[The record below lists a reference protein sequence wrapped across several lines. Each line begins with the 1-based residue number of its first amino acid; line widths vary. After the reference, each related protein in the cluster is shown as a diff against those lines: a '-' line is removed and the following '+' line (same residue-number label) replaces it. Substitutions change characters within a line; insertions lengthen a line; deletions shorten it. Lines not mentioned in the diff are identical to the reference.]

1 MTATYPP
8 AQAVTHKLCA
18 RQTSHCL
25 KFSINKGCFIMDT
38 SNMHK
43 ERQQCNELWYTQHS
57 DATLKILPHLLYL
70 SLFSLLKHFKSN
82 FRHCII
88 SPLHISCSVATKCL
102 VHPHSPLFPF
112 QGHSERFCDI
122 LLYVL
127 DLLCSANWF
136 FLFCTTPIDMPWTIW
151 SRKIRIKK

>member
-1 MTATYPP
+1 
-8 AQAVTHKLCA
+8 
-18 RQTSHCL
+18 
-25 KFSINKGCFIMDT
+25 
-38 SNMHK
+38 MHK

-102 VHPHSPLFPF
+102 VHPHSLLFPF

-136 FLFCTTPIDMPWTIW
+136 FPFLYYSHRHALDHMVQEDMNQEMRLHYLRRMPPN
-151 SRKIRIKK
+151 SHIK